1 MTDVL
6 TLFNQLTHHELAD
19 YQIGEKVGFIVTNHY
34 EKFKYFY
41 HLMEDVKINKVD
53 KIRCSDSEDEKALV
67 IRVDFD
73 NKKHMTNFKAE
84 FSDITHT
91 FRGFPAKYFT
101 VDITIDKKSLYITI
115 ENKNISSE
123 EDIYEDRFDTD

>member
-6 TLFNQLTHHELAD
+6 TLFNQLTHRELAD
-19 YQIGEKVGFIVTNHY
+19 YSIGERVGFIMTNHY

-53 KIRCSDSEDEKALV
+53 KIKCSDSEDTRSLV
-67 IRVDFD
+67 VRVDFD
-73 NKKHMTNFKAE
+73 DKKHMNRFQKE
-84 FSDITHT
+84 FSNIAAA
-91 FRGFPAKYFT
+91 FRGYPAKYFS
-101 VDITIDKKSLYITI
+101 VDISIDKKSLYITI

-123 EDIYEDRFDTD
+123 EDIYEDRFNTD